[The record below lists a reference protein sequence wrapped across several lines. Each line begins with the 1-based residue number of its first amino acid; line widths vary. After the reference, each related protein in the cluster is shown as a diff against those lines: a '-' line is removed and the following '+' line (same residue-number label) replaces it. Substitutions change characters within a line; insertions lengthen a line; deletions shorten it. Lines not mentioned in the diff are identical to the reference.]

1 MIDFFIII
9 TSSCL
14 SFFLIQEVIEIS
26 IQKKL
31 FDNPNE
37 IRKIHK
43 HAIPNLGGIAVFI
56 SFLLTFLLFFN
67 KDYAHNLNY
76 LLLVYLI
83 IIIIGIKDDIIG
95 INPYTKLLSQSAAAF
110 ILINFLDTRI
120 IIFDDLN
127 YIYHIINNLLSFL
140 TIILIIN
147 AFNLID
153 GINGLLASLTLISLL
168 FFLVFFPINKFI
180 ILPLFGSLV
189 SFLYYN
195 MKKKNIFMG
204 DTGSLF
210 IGVII
215 STLFISSLKVQ
226 NNFSYYKKI
235 ELCLSFFAIPVFDT
249 IRLFI
254 LRISKK
260 KSPFSADNNHIHHL
274 FLKLGYSHNKTTLII
289 CFLAIF
295 FILFTILSLILHIK
309 YLYIY
314 QFIILVFFFS
324 SIFYYSNNFK
334 QK

>member
-1 MIDFFIII
+1 M
-9 TSSCL
+9 
-14 SFFLIQEVIEIS
+14 
-26 IQKKL
+26 
-31 FDNPNE
+31 
-37 IRKIHK
+37 
-43 HAIPNLGGIAVFI
+43 
-56 SFLLTFLLFFN
+56 
-67 KDYAHNLNY
+67 
-76 LLLVYLI
+76 VYLI

-127 YIYHIINNLLSFL
+127 YIYHIINNVLSFI

-168 FFLVFFPINKFI
+168 FFLVFFPFNKYI
-180 ILPLFGSLV
+180 ILPLVGSLV

-195 MKKKNIFMG
+195 IKKKNIFMG

-215 STLFISSLKVQ
+215 SILFISSLKVQ
-226 NNFSYYKKI
+226 NNYFSYYQKI

-249 IRLFI
+249 IRLFV

-274 FLKLGYSHNKTTLII
+274 FLNLGYSHNKTTLII

-295 FILFTILSLILHIK
+295 FIIFTIVFLILHIK

-314 QFIILVFFFS
+314 QLILLLFYYF
-324 SIFYYSNNFK
+324 SIFFIPIISNK
-334 QK
+334 SDKTKL